1 MSLERGAR
9 LVVDRGVDVRAL
21 PLTPGDFFLF
31 SRVEALGG
39 ANPPTVGDVIA
50 ASGQASSDAEQAILK
65 LIGLG
70 LLTIASSRPVTSE
83 LDGDELRK
91 RARERKRGLLAAQL
105 SARSGDSA
113 ARPSR
118 DEDEEVSLPA
128 PRENQKSA
136 EPTVA
141 QRSILETI
149 EPVAADDQRLDPALT
164 IPLERQRR
172 LLALRDRL
180 RHVGH
185 FEILGLTPVDD
196 VKLIRRAYHVISRE
210 LHPDAHFGKDL
221 GRFHAVLDDLFR
233 RARSSYEFLLDA
245 AHRKTL
251 VDSGGRMQVLLNNAG
266 VMHVGPFEAI
276 DPEQHR
282 QMIAVNLQGVIEV
295 AHAGFTLLSETPGAR
310 LINMSSA
317 SAIYGMPEMAT
328 YSATKHAVRGLTEAL
343 DIEWERF
350 DIRVCDVM
358 PIFVDTELLT
368 RTRKAHAADKLGV
381 HLQAR
386 DVAEVVWA
394 AATSEHRR
402 VHWPVGVQTRLAF
415 HGSKLAPTI
424 LERLV
429 VKWMTR
435 APRG

>member
-1 MSLERGAR
+1 VSVPSIFITGAARGIGRACAERFAAAGYFVGLYDLEAESLAATVEAIADRQGRDRICHATLDVR
-9 LVVDRGVDVRAL
+9 DRGSIQAAL
-21 PLTPGDFFLF
+21 EHF
-31 SRVEALGG
+31 
-39 ANPPTVGDVIA
+39 
-50 ASGQASSDAEQAILK
+50 AEH
-65 LIGLG
+65 
-70 LLTIASSRPVTSE
+70 T
-83 LDGDELRK
+83 
-91 RARERKRGLLAAQL
+91 
-105 SARSGDSA
+105 
-113 ARPSR
+113 
-118 DEDEEVSLPA
+118 
-128 PRENQKSA
+128 
-136 EPTVA
+136 
-141 QRSILETI
+141 
-149 EPVAADDQRLDPALT
+149 
-164 IPLERQRR
+164 
-172 LLALRDRL
+172 
-180 RHVGH
+180 
-185 FEILGLTPVDD
+185 
-196 VKLIRRAYHVISRE
+196 
-210 LHPDAHFGKDL
+210 
-221 GRFHAVLDDLFR
+221 
-233 RARSSYEFLLDA
+233 
-245 AHRKTL
+245 
-251 VDSGGRMQVLLNNAG
+251 GGRMQVLLNNAG

-381 HLQAR
+381 RLQPS

-402 VHWPVGVQTRLAF
+402 VHWPVGVQTRLAY
-415 HGSKLAPTI
+415 HGAKLAPTA

-429 VKWMTR
+429 VRWMTR
-435 APRG
+435 DSRA